1 LQKQS
6 LSANIKLDVLIEWS
20 GKANMV
26 DVNKQIGMRSL
37 DALTTD
43 HLKGKSIF
51 IRCDFNVPLTASE
64 KGYYRV
70 ADDARMR
77 RFLDTT
83 FKKIHELTEGDCRI
97 IIGSHL
103 GRPHKQKGHTGWDG
117 IFNIQFVSSHFDTL
131 IRRLYGD
138 TYTIF
143 PPEIIDSHM
152 KHSLEIASHKRMPPG
167 GIKFLP
173 NLRYL
178 LDPSKPDTYRKEF
191 IYELAN
197 VSDVYINC
205 AFGCSHRTTK
215 SIKMLPQLM
224 KTQNKLV
231 VAGILLNQ
239 EIKKLGRFGQR
250 VKNNPSKTVV
260 VAGGAK
266 VSDKISVLKQFV
278 QVGVKAIF
286 IGGKMANT
294 FLLAQKIKTKMI
306 PFNLTDIP
314 RTLLSSSEEN
324 NQNLVNEVSLAV
336 EILEF
341 ASDKKV
347 NLIFPEDYKCV
358 DDFKAPTFFIEAEP
372 NLDKVLQLD
381 LGPKTIENFK
391 NKILSNGV
399 ENVFW
404 NGPLGA
410 YDHPTSHDYSEG
422 SLELAQLLF
431 EEALTNPN
439 FSAVIGGGDSAAIL
453 NKISANQLKN
463 LIKRCIEIQL
473 ADPIN
478 RDLLNMEFPVDDS
491 YVLWNYLASNFFV
504 STGGGASLEFLEK
517 FLKDNENGDLAS
529 YLPGTS
535 TLMELTAA

>member
-1 LQKQS
+1 MNEQT
-6 LSANIKLDVLIEWS
+6 
-20 GKANMV
+20 
-26 DVNKQIGMRSL
+26 GMNSL
-37 DALTTD
+37 DALTAD
-43 HLKGKSIF
+43 HLRGKSIF
-51 IRCDFNVPLTASE
+51 IRCDFNVPLVATE

-70 ADDARMR
+70 ADDTRMR

-83 FKKIHELTEGDCRI
+83 FKRIHELTDGDCRI

-103 GRPHKQKGHTGWDG
+103 GRPHKQKGHMGWDG

-152 KHSLEIASHKRMPPG
+152 KHSLEIAAHKRMPLG

-178 LDPSKPDTYRKEF
+178 LDPSNPDTYRKEF
-191 IYELAN
+191 IDELAN

-205 AFGCSHRTTK
+205 AFGCSHRITK
-215 SIKMLPQLM
+215 SIKMLPQRM

-231 VAGILLNQ
+231 VAGSLLNQ
-239 EIKKLGRFGQR
+239 EVTNLGSFGRKIISQ
-250 VKNNPSKTVV
+250 PSKTVII
-260 VAGGAK
+260 AGGAK
-266 VSDKISVLKQFV
+266 VSDKINVLKQFV
-278 QVGVKAIF
+278 HTGVKAIF
-286 IGGKMANT
+286 IGGKMVNS
-294 FLLAQKIKTKMI
+294 FLIAGKAKSKMT
-306 PFNLTDIP
+306 PFGLSDIP
-314 RTLLSSSEEN
+314 RTLISTNNEN
-324 NQNLVNEVSLAV
+324 NKNFINEVTLAGEV
-336 EILEF
+336 IDF
-341 ASDKKV
+341 ASEKKV
-347 NLIFPEDYKCV
+347 NLIFPQDYKCV
-358 DDFKAPTFFIEAEP
+358 DDFKSSTYFIESEP
-372 NLDKVLQLD
+372 DFDKVLQLD

-391 NKILSNGV
+391 NTILSNGV
-399 ENVFW
+399 ENIFW

-410 YDHPTSHDYSEG
+410 YDHPTNNDYAEG

-431 EEALTNPN
+431 ETALTNQN
-439 FSAVIGGGDSAAIL
+439 FSTVIGGGDSAAIL
-453 NKISANQLKN
+453 NKIGINQFKN
-463 LIKRCIEIQL
+463 LIKRCIEKQL

-478 RDLLNMEFPVDDS
+478 RDLVNIEFPVDDS

-517 FLKDNENGDLAS
+517 FLKGKGNSDLAS

>member
-1 LQKQS
+1 MRS
-6 LSANIKLDVLIEWS
+6 I
-20 GKANMV
+20 
-26 DVNKQIGMRSL
+26 NKQIGMNSL
-37 DALTTD
+37 DILAPDLLRGQT
-43 HLKGKSIF
+43 IF
-51 IRCDFNVPLTASE
+51 IRCDFNVPLVATE

-70 ADDARMR
+70 ADDTRMR

-83 FKKIHELTEGDCRI
+83 FKKIHELTDGDCRI

-103 GRPHKQKGHTGWDG
+103 GRPHKQKGHIGWDG

-131 IRRLYGD
+131 IRRLHGD

-231 VAGILLNQ
+231 VAGNLLNE
-239 EIKKLGRFGQR
+239 EIKKLGSFGQR
-250 VKNNPSKTVV
+250 VINHPSKTVII
-260 VAGGAK
+260 AGGAK
-266 VSDKISVLKQFV
+266 VSDKINVLKQFV
-278 QVGVKAIF
+278 HVGVKAIF
-286 IGGKMANT
+286 IGGKMVNS
-294 FLLAQKIKTKMI
+294 FLIAQKEKLKIT
-306 PFNLTDIP
+306 PFSLTDIP
-314 RTLLSSSEEN
+314 RTLLSSKEEN
-324 NQNLVNEVSLAV
+324 NKNFINEVALAG
-336 EILEF
+336 EILDF
-341 ASDKKV
+341 AKEKKV
-347 NLIFPEDYKCV
+347 NLILPEDYKCV
-358 DDFKAPTFFIEAEP
+358 DEFKAPTFFIESEP
-372 NLDKVLQLD
+372 DFERVLQLD

-391 NKILSNGV
+391 NTILSNGI
-399 ENVFW
+399 ENIFW

-410 YDHPTSHDYSEG
+410 YDHPTNHDYAEG

-431 EEALTNPN
+431 EEALTNKK
-439 FSAVIGGGDSAAIL
+439 FLVVIGGGDSAAIL
-453 NKISANQLKN
+453 NKIGTHQLKN
-463 LIKRCIEIQL
+463 LIKRCVEKQL
-473 ADPIN
+473 ASTIN
-478 RDLLNMEFPVDDS
+478 RDLLNMEFPVDDN
-491 YVLWNYLASNFFV
+491 YVLWNYFSSNFFV
-504 STGGGASLEFLEK
+504 STGGGASLEFLEM
-517 FLKDNENGDLAS
+517 FLKNQGSGDLAS
-529 YLPGTS
+529 FLPGTS
-535 TLMELTAA
+535 TLMELTVV

>member
-1 LQKQS
+1 MHEQT
-6 LSANIKLDVLIEWS
+6 
-20 GKANMV
+20 
-26 DVNKQIGMRSL
+26 GMYLL
-37 DALTTD
+37 DAMTAD
-43 HLKGKSIF
+43 HLIGKSIF
-51 IRCDFNVPLTASE
+51 IRCDFNVPLVATE

-70 ADDARMR
+70 ADDTRMR

-103 GRPHKQKGHTGWDG
+103 GRPHKQKGHIGWDG

-131 IRRLYGD
+131 IRQLYGD

-239 EIKKLGRFGQR
+239 EITNLGNFGRRIISQ
-250 VKNNPSKTVV
+250 PSKTVV

-266 VSDKISVLKQFV
+266 VSDKINVLKQFV
-278 QVGVKAIF
+278 HTGVKAIF
-286 IGGKMANT
+286 IGGKMVNS
-294 FLLAQKIKTKMI
+294 FLIARKAKLKMT
-306 PFNLTDIP
+306 PFDLSNIP
-314 RTLLSSSEEN
+314 RTLLSTNEESN
-324 NQNLVNEVSLAV
+324 KNLVNEVSLAG
-336 EILEF
+336 EIIDF
-341 ASDKKV
+341 ANDKKV

-358 DDFKAPTFFIEAEP
+358 DEFKAPTFFIESEP
-372 NLDKVLQLD
+372 DFEKALQMD

-391 NKILSNGV
+391 NTILSDGV

-410 YDHPTSHDYSEG
+410 YDHPTNHDYAEG
-422 SLELAQLLF
+422 SLALAQLLF
-431 EEALTNPN
+431 EETLTNQN

-453 NKISANQLKN
+453 NKIGANQLKN
-463 LIKRCIEIQL
+463 LIKRCIEKQL
-473 ADPIN
+473 AEPIN
-478 RDLLNMEFPVDDS
+478 RDLLNMEFPVDDN
-491 YVLWNYLASNFFV
+491 YILWNYLSSNFFV

-517 FLKDNENGDLAS
+517 FLKEEGNGDLAS

>member
-1 LQKQS
+1 MNEQTR
-6 LSANIKLDVLIEWS
+6 
-20 GKANMV
+20 MH
-26 DVNKQIGMRSL
+26 SL
-37 DALTTD
+37 DELAAD
-43 HLKGKSIF
+43 HLRGKSIF
-51 IRCDFNVPLTASE
+51 IRCDFNVPLVASE

-70 ADDARMR
+70 ADDTRMR

-83 FKKIHELTEGDCRI
+83 FKKIHELTDGDCRI

-103 GRPHKQKGHTGWDG
+103 GRPHKQKGHMGWDG

-131 IRRLYGD
+131 IRSLYGD

-152 KHSLEIASHKRMPPG
+152 KHSLEVASHKRMPPG

-197 VSDVYINC
+197 VSDVFINC
-205 AFGCSHRTTK
+205 AFGCSHRITK

-224 KTQNKLV
+224 KTQKKLV
-231 VAGILLNQ
+231 VAGTLLNQ
-239 EIKKLGRFGQR
+239 EIKNLGTFGRR
-250 VKNNPSKTVV
+250 VISQPSKTVV
-260 VAGGAK
+260 IAGGSK
-266 VSDKISVLKQFV
+266 VSDKINILKQFV
-278 QVGVKAIF
+278 HTGVKAIF

-294 FLLAQKIKTKMI
+294 FLIAQKAKSKIT
-306 PFNLTDIP
+306 PFNTSDIP
-314 RTLLSSSEEN
+314 RTLLSLNEEN
-324 NQNLVNEVSLAV
+324 NQNLANEVSLAG
-336 EILEF
+336 EILDF
-341 ASDKKV
+341 ANEKEV
-347 NLIFPEDYKCV
+347 HFLFPEDYKCV
-358 DDFKAPTFFIEAEP
+358 DEFRSPTFFVETEP
-372 NLDKVLQLD
+372 DFDKVLQLD

-391 NKILSNGV
+391 TTVLTDGI

-410 YDHPTSHDYSEG
+410 YDHPTSHEYAEG

-431 EEALTNPN
+431 EEALTNHK
-439 FSAVIGGGDSAAIL
+439 FSVVIGGGDSAAIL
-453 NKISANQLKN
+453 NKIGSNQLKN
-463 LIKRCIEIQL
+463 LIKRCIEKQL
-473 ADPIN
+473 AGPIN
-478 RDLLNMEFPVDDS
+478 RDLLSMEFPIDDT
-491 YVLWNYLASNFFV
+491 YVLWNYLSSNFFV

-517 FLKDNENGDLAS
+517 FLKNEGNGDLAS